1 MSEVNYKIILIG
13 NSGVGKT
20 SLFRKLST
28 GEFNEKNIS
37 TIGIEKKSLEVNL
50 NIGAS
55 GSKKTTFTISLY
67 DTAGQEKFRAIT
79 LNYFKGSDGIF
90 LLYDITNKISFDH
103 VETWVNSIRESID
116 NSGNSKYAIVLI
128 GNKLDLVEEGVEER
142 QVKEEEAKAACKK
155 YDMIWGREQST
166 KGIDIDKLNELFG
179 EYVGEIYS
187 RIGVKNIGKQ
197 NTKKIAEKKKKK
209 SNACFKF
216 LST

>member
-1 MSEVNYKIILIG
+1 MSEVNYKIVLIG

-90 LLYDITNKISFDH
+90 LLYDITNKMSFDN
-103 VETWVNSIRESID
+103 VEGWIDSIRNSID
-116 NSGNSKYAIVLI
+116 NSGDNKYAIVLAI
-128 GNKLDLVEEGVEER
+128 TTLCYNHHC
-142 QVKEEEAKAACKK
+142 KASLKP
-155 YDMIWGREQST
+155 WQSRNNL
-166 KGIDIDKLNELFG
+166 KGEN
-179 EYVGEIYS
+179 
-187 RIGVKNIGKQ
+187 
-197 NTKKIAEKKKKK
+197 
-209 SNACFKF
+209 
-216 LST
+216 